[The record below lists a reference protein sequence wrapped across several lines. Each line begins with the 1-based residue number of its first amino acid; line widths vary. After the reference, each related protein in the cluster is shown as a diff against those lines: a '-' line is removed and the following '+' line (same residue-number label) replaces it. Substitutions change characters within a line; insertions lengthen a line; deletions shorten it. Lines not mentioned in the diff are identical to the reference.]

1 MQKQGVGVDYV
12 SPKVGFVPLDPRSM
26 RYTDESIMKIYESRD
41 FIESGLGNSLAPKD
55 VNSDDYSAAADK
67 AKEAINN
74 ATTNIVYG
82 KTDLR
87 KGKDGLA
94 TLIKEQFDL
103 DPFSGQVFLFCG
115 SRNDRFKALYWDK
128 QGFWLLYKRFENSK
142 LSCTKNQAEVKAL
155 SSEQV
160 SWLMKGFTINP
171 KIKDT
176 KKIILDSRIRVIF
189 QYT

>member
-41 FIESGLGNSLAPKD
+41 FIERGLRNSLAPKD
-55 VNSDDYSAAADK
+55 VNPNEYSAAADK

-87 KGKDGLA
+87 KGIDGLA
-94 TLIKEQFDL
+94 TLMKEKFNL
-103 DPFSGQVFLFCG
+103 DPFSGQYSCFVVVEMIA
-115 SRNDRFKALYWDK
+115 SRHYT
-128 QGFWLLYKRFENSK
+128 GII
-142 LSCTKNQAEVKAL
+142 
-155 SSEQV
+155 
-160 SWLMKGFTINP
+160 KGFGYYTKDL
-171 KIKDT
+171 KI
-176 KKIILDSRIRVIF
+176 VN
-189 QYT
+189 

>member
-41 FIESGLGNSLAPKD
+41 FIERGLRNSLAPKD

-74 ATTNIVYG
+74 ATTNIVCG

-103 DPFSGQVFLFCG
+103 DPFSGQYSCFVVVEMSA
-115 SRNDRFKALYWDK
+115 SRHYT
-128 QGFWLLYKRFENSK
+128 GIS
-142 LSCTKNQAEVKAL
+142 
-155 SSEQV
+155 
-160 SWLMKGFTINP
+160 KGFGYYTKDL
-171 KIKDT
+171 KI
-176 KKIILDSRIRVIF
+176 VN
-189 QYT
+189 